1 MHVLVLSVI
10 EPYQATDISAALH
23 SLVDLS
29 FCAFEALDV
38 NRDEG
43 LTMKMEAKL

>member
-1 MHVLVLSVI
+1 MHVLVLSII
-10 EPYQATDISAALH
+10 EPYQAISAALH